1 MKNEG
6 QEQRQSRDHMEV
18 TVSENPKK
26 EYMILIY
33 RRGSVTRVNRKQFIF
48 FLFIKITALKFVS
61 FKI

>member
-1 MKNEG
+1 
-6 QEQRQSRDHMEV
+6 MEV